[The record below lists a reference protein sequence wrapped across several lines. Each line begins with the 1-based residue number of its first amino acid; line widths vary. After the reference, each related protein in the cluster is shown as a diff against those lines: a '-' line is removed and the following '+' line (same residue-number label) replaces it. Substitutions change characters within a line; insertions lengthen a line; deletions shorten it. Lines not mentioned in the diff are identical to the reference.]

1 MAVLKAGSRLKSQ
14 VDDTQFVVVKAPAED
29 IDVCVGGHP
38 VVDVK
43 ADADGSLSLE
53 TGGVHSTEGTLMG
66 KRYVRGADDVEFL
79 ITKAGPGDLTIDG
92 EVLVTKESKPL
103 PSSD

>member
-14 VDDTQFVVVKAPAED
+14 VDDTQFVVVKAPADD
-29 IDVCVGGHP
+29 IDVRVGGHP
-38 VVDVK
+38 VIDTK
-43 ADADGSLSLE
+43 DEPDGSLSLE
-53 TGGVHSTEGTLMG
+53 AGEGTLMG
-66 KRYVRGADDVEFL
+66 KRYVRGADDLEFL
-79 ITKAGPGDLTIDG
+79 ITKAGQGDLTVDG